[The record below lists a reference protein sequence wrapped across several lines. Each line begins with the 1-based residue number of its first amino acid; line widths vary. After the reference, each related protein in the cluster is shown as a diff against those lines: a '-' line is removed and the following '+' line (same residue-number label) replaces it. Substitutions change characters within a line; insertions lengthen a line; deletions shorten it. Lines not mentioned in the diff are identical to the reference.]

1 MEGEMM
7 RDRLIPPLITLIAGA
22 VVCIIDIYHKTEL
35 LLSLKRLLIVLIV
48 FYIIGLVARSVIRK
62 VLSQKPKANEEE
74 LEGDSEEEL
83 EDDSDEVDQAIN
95 DIDTNSI

>member
-1 MEGEMM
+1 MWMEGEMM

-48 FYIIGLVARSVIRK
+48 FYIIY
-62 VLSQKPKANEEE
+62 
-74 LEGDSEEEL
+74 
-83 EDDSDEVDQAIN
+83 
-95 DIDTNSI
+95 